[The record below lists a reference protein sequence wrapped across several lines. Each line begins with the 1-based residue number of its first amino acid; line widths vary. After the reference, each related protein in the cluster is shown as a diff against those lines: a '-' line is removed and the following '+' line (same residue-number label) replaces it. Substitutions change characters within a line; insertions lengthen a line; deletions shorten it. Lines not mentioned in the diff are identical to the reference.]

1 MQRFTIFLLLFVLPG
16 FTLKAGQTEIRYFA
30 PGATEV
36 YLVWG
41 VNDWGNI
48 DNPPPGTVITNK
60 VMNTRMIKEGDEFV
74 VKIDVPSGNVID
86 YFFTYKQKEGL
97 FRLTVTHSGFN
108 NQKDNKFYHIKSGSN
123 VVVKIIQDPGYVS
136 LQNNVKLIKYGT
148 AIFILFSIIALLMF
162 FARKYYFAVPPE
174 SLNQSAF
181 FISASIAMVC
191 CLFFIRAYFTQLLL
205 PFLIK
210 PVIFPQLL
218 KAFFS
223 DFLFAALLFSIFGLL
238 FNVRKKNR
246 KAILAT
252 YVFFIFLSLLIAVL
266 NGKLIQTVGK
276 PFNFQWLYYSD
287 FLKSTDASKA
297 VKANFDPD
305 FIKGSA
311 LIMLSIIPLCWII
324 YRIYIKKPAVIA
336 LTVMLF
342 ISAGFIPASYQKI
355 TKLQTVNPVFYFLS
369 SLNGTESF
377 SIFSGQSLASKS
389 EFNVKNSDISAARYI
404 NLFSGSKVKNVVVVI
419 LESTP
424 AEYLT
429 PYNKHFNTTPF
440 LDSIKNK
447 AVMFNAVYAHVPS
460 TNKSL
465 VSFLCATYPDL
476 SYKSITA
483 ENPDFAMPSISSEL
497 KKAGYRTAYI
507 NSGDNRYQNAEGF
520 LKYRGFDTIQDFRTN
535 TCADGVLT
543 DKRYTKENLDGTS
556 DSCLSVRFLNWIS
569 QDTSK
574 PFFAML
580 WTFQTHYPYFPLG
593 RETDYGTGNPS
604 LEKYLNALSHADE
617 TIRQITEGLKK
628 EHQLES
634 TLIVVLGD
642 HGEAFGRH
650 GQTTH
655 AAGIYEENLHIPLM
669 FINPVLFNGERINAP
684 GGISDVAPSILSI
697 LNRPAPAQ
705 WQGENLFSEN
715 RRKRVYFFSPFSDY
729 LFGFREDHYKFI
741 FNATDN
747 SFALYDLEKDA
758 LETTNIADQQPEFV
772 KRAKTNLQ
780 SWMQYQSN
788 FMTNFFKATAKP

>member
-1 MQRFTIFLLLFVLPG
+1 MQRFTIFLLLLVLPV
-16 FTLKAGQTEIRYFA
+16 FTLKAGQTEIRYYM
-30 PGATEV
+30 PGASEV

-41 VNDWGNI
+41 INDWKNV
-48 DNPPPGTVITNK
+48 DNPPPGTIIKNRI
-60 VMNTRMIKEGDEFV
+60 MNTPMTKEGDEFV
-74 VKIDVPSGNVID
+74 IKIDMPPGNVID
-86 YFFTYKQKEGL
+86 YFFLYKQKEGL
-97 FRLTVTHSGFN
+97 LRLTVTRSGFN
-108 NQKDNKFYHIKSGSN
+108 NKKDNKFFHVKSNSNSVVNIK
-123 VVVKIIQDPGYVS
+123 QDPQYTS
-136 LQNNVKLIKYGT
+136 LQSNIKLIKYGS
-148 AIFILFSIIALLMF
+148 AIFILCSIVAVLIF
-162 FARKYYFAVPPE
+162 FIRKYHLSLPAE
-174 SLNQSAF
+174 SFNQKAF
-181 FISASIAMVC
+181 FIAASVTMLC

-210 PVIFPQLL
+210 PIILPVLL
-218 KAFFS
+218 KTFFS
-223 DFLFAALLFSIFGLL
+223 DFLYAFLLFVIFGLL
-238 FNVRKKNR
+238 FITRKKNR
-246 KAILAT
+246 KAILIT
-252 YVFFIFLSLLIAVL
+252 YSLFIFLSLVIAVL

-305 FIKGSA
+305 FVRGSA
-311 LIMLSIIPLCWII
+311 LILLSVIPLCWII
-324 YRIYIKKPAVIA
+324 YRAYIKKPMAIA
-336 LTVMLF
+336 LAFVLC
-342 ISAGFIPASYQKI
+342 ISVGFMHGKNDKI
-355 TKLQTVNPVFYFLS
+355 TKLQTVNPVFYFFS

-377 SIFSGQSLASKS
+377 SIFSGQSLGSKS
-389 EFNVKNSDISAARYI
+389 EFNIKNNDTVAARYSS
-404 NLFSGSKVKNVVVVI
+404 LFSQNKIKNVVVVI

-440 LDSIKNK
+440 LDSLKNT
-447 AVMFNAVYAHVPS
+447 AVTFNAIYAHVPA
-460 TNKSL
+460 TNKSM

-497 KKAGYRTAYI
+497 KKTGYRTAFI

-520 LKYRGFDTIQDFRTN
+520 LKYRRFDTIQDFRNN
-535 TCADGVLT
+535 TCANAVLT
-543 DKRYTKENLDGTS
+543 DKRYAKENLDGSS
-556 DSCLSVRFLNWIS
+556 DSCLSVRLFNWVN
-569 QDTSK
+569 QDTAK

-580 WTFQTHYPYFPLG
+580 WTFQTHYPYYPTD
-593 RETDYGTGNPS
+593 RDTDYGTGNPS
-604 LEKYLNALSHADE
+604 LEKYLNALYHADE

-628 EHQLES
+628 EHLLES

-669 FINPVLFNGERINAP
+669 FINPAFTAERVEAP
-684 GGISDVAPSILSI
+684 GGITDIAPSILSV
-697 LNRPAPAQ
+697 LNKPAPQQ
-705 WQGENLFSEN
+705 WQGENLFSDN
-715 RRKRVYFFSPFSDY
+715 RRKRVYFFSPYSDY

-747 SFALYDLEKDA
+747 SFALYDLEKDPQEA
-758 LETTNIADQQPEFV
+758 TNIADKQPGFV

-788 FMTNFFKATAKP
+788 FMTDFIKATTKP